1 MRLFLIFLRIGVMNE
16 FQYRINLAVQLLQ
29 SLIAVGTGLV
39 VLALIFQ
46 QTTTLSG
53 WTQPELL
60 VVMGVYTI
68 VGGIVGFIIEPNMG
82 QLMQDI
88 RMGTFDYLL
97 TKPADSQLL
106 VSVRQFRLWALT
118 DVVVGCIVGA
128 WGLASMS
135 ATVRPVDAVGF
146 VVFLGAGAVLI
157 YCVWLLITTGAFWF
171 VRMEM
176 VQELFQGIYR
186 AGQYPVSIYPTWLRT
201 ILTFVL
207 PIGFAV
213 TFPSEALTRRAT
225 VTWALVMIGFTV
237 ALFVATRL
245 VWRIGTRRYS
255 GASA

>member
-1 MRLFLIFLRIGVMNE
+1 MRLFAIFLKIGVMNE
-16 FQYRINLAVQLLQ
+16 FQYRANLAVRVIQ
-29 SLIAVGTGLV
+29 SLVAVGTGLV
-39 VLALIFQ
+39 VLALIFR
-46 QTTTLSG
+46 QTSTLAG

-88 RMGTFDYLL
+88 RMGTFDYML

-106 VSVRQFRLWALT
+106 VSVRQFRLWSLT
-118 DVVVGCIVGA
+118 DVVVGIIVMA
-128 WGLASMS
+128 WGMASMS
-135 ATVRPVDAVGF
+135 VELRFVDVVGF
-146 VVFLGAGAVLI
+146 LVFLGCGAVLI
-157 YCVWLLITTGAFWF
+157 YCVWLLITTGAFWV

-186 AGQYPVSIYPTWLRT
+186 AGQYPVTIYPTWLRT

-225 VTWALVMIGFTV
+225 MTWALIMIGFTA
-237 ALFVATRL
+237 ALFVVTRII
-245 VWRIGTRRYS
+245 WRIGTRRYS